1 MLGVAFAL
9 VSCTGS
15 PQGVSGSVGSG
26 SLGGA
31 TSLKQDYWGHR
42 PGPKGFRTVII
53 DAGHGGRDSGA
64 TANGHQEKDLALEAA
79 KLLKKELSGE
89 FRVVLVRG
97 RDKFVDLDRRVSQ
110 ANRYSSAILV
120 SMHYNSSRSSRTRG
134 PETYYWRVDSYSLA
148 KRIQRNLTRA
158 SQGRQRSLGLVRR
171 RLRLTRNPRIP
182 CVLVELGYLS
192 NTSEARGLRSST
204 YRKRLVIAV
213 ADAIRAQKRSGD
225 AGMGSLPR
233 PINKPP
239 SKESDPPGS

>member
-1 MLGVAFAL
+1 MAKIFHNRLGILLMLGVAFAL
-9 VSCTGS
+9 VSCTGF
-15 PQGVSGSVGSG
+15 PQGISGSTVSVG
-26 SLGGA
+26 LGGG

-64 TANGHQEKDLALEAA
+64 TANGHQEKDLALDAA

-89 FRVVLVRG
+89 FRVVLVRS
-97 RDKFVDLDRRVSQ
+97 RDKFVDLDRGVSL
-110 ANRYSSAILV
+110 ANRYSSAVLV

-158 SQGRQRSLGLVRR
+158 SHGRQRSLGLVRR
-171 RLRLTRNPRIP
+171 RLRLTRNPSIP

-192 NTSEARGLRSST
+192 SGFRGT
-204 YRKRLVIAV
+204 LVT
-213 ADAIRAQKRSGD
+213 QP
-225 AGMGSLPR
+225 SL
-233 PINKPP
+233 
-239 SKESDPPGS
+239 S